1 MEDAKDRVICNLKS
15 ARVRKKLSQNEL
27 AERVGIKRQAIYD
40 MESGRY
46 MPNTLTALRLAR
58 ELDCRVEAL
67 FILED
72 LKNGQ
77 SVTLA
82 EKAVF
87 SDARVSV
94 VRIRNRLIAYPM
106 DGKWLHGDGF
116 QAADGMLCK
125 DGATVQLLQAE
136 ESLNK
141 SILLLGCDPA
151 FALLSSHVS
160 RHAGDTRVH
169 CRFASSHAAVK
180 ALAAGQA
187 HVAGTHLHN
196 SDASESN
203 ISFVEKM
210 LPGTKVMLFAFSV
223 FEEGLMVASGNP
235 LNIRTASD
243 LAKGNIRLV
252 NRESGAALRVLL
264 DDCLARAGVPTEAVN
279 GYDQLVSSHSQ
290 GAQMVAYKLADAALG
305 LRAVAVSH
313 GLDFVPIQA
322 VRCDLVIPYDLL
334 DIAAIKILLDVLQTQ
349 AMRKELSSLP
359 GYDASSTGKLI
370 GEVNSR

>member
-1 MEDAKDRVICNLKS
+1 
-15 ARVRKKLSQNEL
+15 
-27 AERVGIKRQAIYD
+27 
-40 MESGRY
+40 
-46 MPNTLTALRLAR
+46 
-58 ELDCRVEAL
+58 
-67 FILED
+67 
-72 LKNGQ
+72 
-77 SVTLA
+77 
-82 EKAVF
+82 
-87 SDARVSV
+87 
-94 VRIRNRLIAYPM
+94 
-106 DGKWLHGDGF
+106 LHGDGF

-187 HVAGTHLHN
+187 HVAWTHLHN

-203 ISFVEKM
+203 ISFVGKM

-223 FEEGLMVASGNP
+223 FEEGLVVASGNP

-252 NRESGAALRVLL
+252 NREPGAALRVL
-264 DDCLARAGVPTEAVN
+264 D
-279 GYDQLVSSHSQ
+279 
-290 GAQMVAYKLADAALG
+290 
-305 LRAVAVSH
+305 
-313 GLDFVPIQA
+313 
-322 VRCDLVIPYDLL
+322 VILSFRT
-334 DIAAIKILLDVLQTQ
+334 ICWILLL
-349 AMRKELSSLP
+349 
-359 GYDASSTGKLI
+359 
-370 GEVNSR
+370 

>member
-1 MEDAKDRVICNLKS
+1 MQDANDRMLCQLKPV
-15 ARVRKKLSQNEL
+15 RVRKKLSQSEL
-27 AERVGIKRQAIYD
+27 ADRVGIKRQAIYD
-40 MESGRY
+40 IESGRY

-58 ELDCRVEAL
+58 ELNCRVEDL
-67 FILED
+67 FILEA
-72 LKNGQ
+72 LENGQ
-77 SVTLA
+77 PVTLA
-82 EKAVF
+82 EKEDF

-106 DGKWLHGDGF
+106 DGKWLNGDGF
-116 QAADGMLCK
+116 QAADGLLGK

-136 ESLNK
+136 EALNK

-210 LPGTKVMLFAFSV
+210 LTGTKVMLFAFSM
-223 FEEGLMVASGNP
+223 FEEGLMVAPGNP

-243 LAKGNIRLV
+243 LAKGDIRLV
-252 NRESGAALRVLL
+252 NREPGAALRVLL
-264 DDCLARAGVPTEAVN
+264 DDCLARAGVPTEAVK
-279 GYDQLVSSHSQ
+279 GYDHLVASHSQ
-290 GAQMVAYKLADAALG
+290 GAQMVAYNLADAALG
-305 LRAVAVSH
+305 LRAVAVAH

-334 DIAAIKILLDVLQTQ
+334 DLAAVKILLDVLQTQ

-370 GEVNSR
+370 GEVNSG